1 MGGKGSGKGRVLGSK
16 NEKVH
21 WEVFYFDSENK
32 RTINEHFKT
41 MDEILEFPGLE
52 WLKNRWQVDYYKNT
66 NGKNKKG
73 ILIKKIE
80 SQKIDLPIS
89 SEEN

>member
-32 RTINEHFKT
+32 RTINQHFKT
-41 MDEILEFPGLE
+41 MKEILEYPGLE
-52 WLKNRWQVDYYKNT
+52 FLTNKSRVLYYKDT

-73 ILIKKIE
+73 LLIKRIK
-80 SQKIDLPIS
+80 S
-89 SEEN
+89 